1 MSRHC
6 RSIHRCCLPLAVR
19 LSSVRRCEVMHLK
32 KGSASLEYSSPI
44 AGAVA
49 GDMSVDGTGAGNGS
63 DDGAG
68 AGAGA
73 GAAAAADSAT
83 ASASERLRLELA
95 ETAAARR
102 HPQDRRRWG
111 RRSTRYQT
119 PVLGAADARGIVST
133 ACDERAT
140 ARSYTEAS
148 EADQAQ
154 RRPLTY
160 GRPRLRHAFAPASAL
175 ALEGVLARLPVRALR
190 VLAVAQ
196 VPAEVPGAVASAWS
210 PQQRRTPVSGCA
222 HCS

>member
-1 MSRHC
+1 MA
-6 RSIHRCCLPLAVR
+6 LAPVT
-19 LSSVRRCEVMHLK
+19 VP
-32 KGSASLEYSSPI
+32 G
-44 AGAVA
+44 
-49 GDMSVDGTGAGNGS
+49 
-63 DDGAG
+63 DGAG

-102 HPQDRRRWG
+102 HPRDCRRLG

-119 PVLGAADARGIVST
+119 LVLGAADARGIVST

-140 ARSYTEAS
+140 ARSYTEAP

-160 GRPRLRHAFAPASAL
+160 GRLKLRRHALASAPAL
-175 ALEGVLARLPVRALR
+175 ALEGMLAWWD
-190 VLAVAQ
+190 VAWY
-196 VPAEVPGAVASAWS
+196 VG
-210 PQQRRTPVSGCA
+210 RTKRHGVGFKLLHDSSNHNAPTPMAKPRGLDEK
-222 HCS
+222 CS